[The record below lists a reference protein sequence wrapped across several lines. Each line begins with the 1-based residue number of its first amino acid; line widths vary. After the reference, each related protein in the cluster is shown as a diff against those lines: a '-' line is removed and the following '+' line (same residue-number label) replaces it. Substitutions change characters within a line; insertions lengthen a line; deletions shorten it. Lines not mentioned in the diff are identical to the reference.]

1 MKKLVVVFGFILLN
15 LVMLIIVI
23 LVNNF
28 SFTWLLPEAQ
38 DPVTDVKTGHPSNVS
53 HGRLLWSGINWRV
66 ISQLENNTWVDDQG
80 RLHMRLQKVG
90 DTWCCTTLESPYTVK
105 YGKFIWNISSPS
117 LNLER
122 NTSIGMFT
130 YANDCDEIDIEIN
143 QWPGHD
149 EHLWFTNQPGSVEDY
164 PSNIYYDVYSDS
176 PYLNETNITYII
188 EWEPT
193 YINFSVVSSDG
204 SIISNWNYT
213 NESEIPH
220 VESTICQYFGTVA
233 NFTPQNEQPKEIVFN
248 SFQYISSKQSS
259 NYESADDLNPEN
271 ETKFYKGVI
280 DKLNEL

>member
-1 MKKLVVVFGFILLN
+1 MG
-15 LVMLIIVI
+15 
-23 LVNNF
+23 
-28 SFTWLLPEAQ
+28 T
-38 DPVTDVKTGHPSNVS
+38 
-53 HGRLLWSGINWRV
+53 
-66 ISQLENNTWVDDQG
+66 
-80 RLHMRLQKVG
+80 
-90 DTWCCTTLESPYTVK
+90 
-105 YGKFIWNISSPS
+105 
-117 LNLER
+117 
-122 NTSIGMFT
+122 
-130 YANDCDEIDIEIN
+130 
-143 QWPGHD
+143 
-149 EHLWFTNQPGSVEDY
+149 
-164 PSNIYYDVYSDS
+164 
-176 PYLNETNITYII
+176 
-188 EWEPT
+188 T